1 MIRDR
6 LARREESLLDICERA
21 IYSNP
26 RSPYRKLLAH
36 LGIELGDIAALLR
49 DHGVEGA
56 LSRLYESGVR
66 ITIDE
71 LKGLV
76 PIRRPGFELAVEN
89 ADFDNPLLLRHYETR
104 TGGSRSAGNRVS
116 VDLDLLS
123 HDAAYTALFLAGFGV
138 QSAPYAT
145 WQSDPASVNRLLPR
159 AKLGLPSEAWFSQG
173 WYPAWPAGLKWRLLT
188 SYTIAAARLHGRRMP
203 HPRQVPLQ
211 DSARI
216 ARWLAHR
223 VDSGSPAL
231 LEANWSAAVRT
242 CLAAREEGL
251 DLSGTLFRVGGESG
265 TPLRAKTIE
274 ATGSR
279 FASHYGMSEVSY
291 IGIACPERR
300 ALDEVHLMTEKVA
313 VIQSRRGGPSPA
325 DRALQLTTLLPS
337 SPKIFLNVDTGDHAV
352 ITERSC
358 GCPLGELGLTMRA
371 HAIASHE
378 KLTCEE
384 MTFTASEISWLLEE
398 ALPERLGGNLADY
411 QLVEEQT
418 DTLPRVS
425 VLVSP
430 AVGELEEGEIVRAVL
445 ESLSSRPTGGSS
457 SAPPPGHRR
466 RESTPSAGGRLTAER
481 LRQAGTLRVLR
492 REPYVTPG
500 GKVQPL
506 HVVRPTAGS

>member
-6 LARREESLLDICERA
+6 LARREESLLEICERA

-36 LGIELGDIAALLR
+36 LGIELGDIAVLLR

-56 LSRLYESGVR
+56 LSRLYESGAR
-66 ITIDE
+66 ITVDE
-71 LKGLV
+71 FKGQV
-76 PIRRPGFELAVEN
+76 PISRPGFELAVER
-89 ADFDNPLLLRHYETR
+89 ADFDNPLLLRHYERR
-104 TGGSRSAGNRVS
+104 TGGSRSAGNPVS
-116 VDLDLLS
+116 VDLDLLA
-123 HDAAYTALFLAGFGV
+123 HDAAHVGLFLAGFGA
-138 QSAPYAT
+138 QSTPYIA
-145 WQSDPASVNRLLPR
+145 WHLDLDRLLRR
-159 AKLGLPSEAWFSQG
+159 AKLGLPSEAWFGQG
-173 WYPAWPAGLKWRLLT
+173 WYPDWPARLKSRLLI
-188 SYTIAAARLHGRRMP
+188 SYTIAAARLHGTRLP
-203 HPRQVPLQ
+203 HPRHVPLK
-211 DSARI
+211 DAVTV
-216 ARWLAHR
+216 ARWLAHQ

-231 LEANWSAAVRT
+231 LDANWSAAVRT

-313 VIQSRRGGPSPA
+313 VIQGRGGGPSPA
-325 DRALQLTTLLPS
+325 DRALHLTTLLPS
-337 SPKIFLNVDTGDHAV
+337 CPKILLNVDTGDHAV

-358 GCPLGELGLTMRA
+358 GCPVGELGLTTRA

-378 KLTCEE
+378 KLTWEGI
-384 MTFTASEISWLLEE
+384 TFTSSEVSWLLEE
-398 ALPERLGGNLADY
+398 ALPERLGGNLTDY

-418 DTLPRVS
+418 NTLPRIS

-430 AVGELEEGEIVRAVL
+430 AVGELDEGEIARALL
-445 ESLSSRPTGGSS
+445 ESLSTLP
-457 SAPPPGHRR
+457 A
-466 RESTPSAGGRLTAER
+466 GRLMAEKW
-481 LRQAGTLRVLR
+481 RQTGTLQVLR
-492 REPYVTPG
+492 REPYATRA

-506 HVVRPTAGS
+506 HVVRPTADS